1 MNANSFEEILQNIVA
16 DFFNTFDIP
25 QVTIKYSITDDM
37 VSSYTELCP
46 EHARKEPEKI
56 AGLNKFNG
64 TTVPPKSIDGVFTI
78 LLNQKMIVE
87 YINQNNATWVGTIV
101 HETAH
106 VVDFTNYAKM
116 INAEDYSDILSVD
129 KNSMFQLWTEIN
141 ARSKGYYFVRKYTFG
156 NDMFDEAQVPDIINT
171 ELPGQERLLFQ
182 NYHATTNGWEQAY
195 YVAQYIGRLYAL
207 RQIFP
212 ANFSDS
218 QVKALLPPNPWM
230 YDWFLFFK
238 SHPTVKTAYPAFEE
252 MKAILRQNFQGL

>member
-1 MNANSFEEILQNIVA
+1 MSANSFEEILQNIVA

-37 VSSYTELCP
+37 ISSYTELCP

-116 INAEDYSDILSVD
+116 INAEDYSDILSGTMDAYASVISNNLNIVM
-129 KNSMFQLWTEIN
+129 KRLTSISIILMLPTLVASLYGMNVPNSLENNPYGFLI
-141 ARSKGYYFVRKYTFG
+141 
-156 NDMFDEAQVPDIINT
+156 
-171 ELPGQERLLFQ
+171 
-182 NYHATTNGWEQAY
+182 
-195 YVAQYIGRLYAL
+195 
-207 RQIFP
+207 
-212 ANFSDS
+212 
-218 QVKALLPPNPWM
+218 ALLIS
-230 YDWFLFFK
+230 FLFSVFGFVIFK
-238 SHPTVKTAYPAFEE
+238 WRHW
-252 MKAILRQNFQGL
+252 I

>member
-1 MNANSFEEILQNIVA
+1 
-16 DFFNTFDIP
+16 
-25 QVTIKYSITDDM
+25 
-37 VSSYTELCP
+37 
-46 EHARKEPEKI
+46 
-56 AGLNKFNG
+56 
-64 TTVPPKSIDGVFTI
+64 
-78 LLNQKMIVE
+78 
-87 YINQNNATWVGTIV
+87 
-101 HETAH
+101 
-106 VVDFTNYAKM
+106 
-116 INAEDYSDILSVD
+116 
-129 KNSMFQLWTEIN
+129 
-141 ARSKGYYFVRKYTFG
+141 
-156 NDMFDEAQVPDIINT
+156 MFDEAQVPDIINT

-207 RQIFP
+207 QQIFP